1 MDTGR
6 KLVNVLGI
14 DQADSDGGDLNDRSE
29 STDPI
34 EEFLRDIQA
43 ECGEDDDDDER
54 KEAEL
59 QRPEEVHTPVVPL
72 TNMPSRITEVSG
84 DLLDDTADYGYF

>member
-1 MDTGR
+1 MGNSMNRGRRSDLQMQLERLQSMERQPVNVDTSR
-6 KLVNVLGI
+6 KLVNVLGL

-43 ECGEDDDDDER
+43 EVGEDDDDDER
-54 KEAEL
+54 KEAE
-59 QRPEEVHTPVVPL
+59 
-72 TNMPSRITEVSG
+72 I
-84 DLLDDTADYGYF
+84 